1 MRAKAIEMYKKD
13 VKTYISKGYDVP
25 QDIIKKYPEFSKAVD
40 ARARY
45 EK

>member
-1 MRAKAIEMYKKD
+1 
-13 VKTYISKGYDVP
+13 VKYYVSKGYDVP
-25 QDIIKKYPEFSKAVD
+25 QNIIDKYPEFSKAVD